1 MVMVLL
7 NRIERKCC
15 AVLVFVREFDR
26 TQKRPTLQRSIGLAP
41 TEVRFE
47 DKFEEKEEGHGDFL
61 SRGLSYHSNGRDAG
75 GLDFWVR
82 NGTR

>member
-1 MVMVLL
+1 MVLL
-7 NRIERKCC
+7 NLNERKY
-15 AVLVFVREFDR
+15 ASNYDSLKFDR
-26 TQKRPTLQRSIGLAP
+26 TQKRPTLEKSIGLAP

-47 DKFEEKEEGHGDFL
+47 DKFEVKEEGHGDFL

>member
-1 MVMVLL
+1 MLRSVGVVT
-7 NRIERKCC
+7 RIQSNAKK
-15 AVLVFVREFDR
+15 AD
-26 TQKRPTLQRSIGLAP
+26 TPRSIGLAP
-41 TEVRFE
+41 TEVRSE

-61 SRGLSYHSNGRDAG
+61 SRGLSYHSNGIDAG

>member
-1 MVMVLL
+1 MLRSTGVM
-7 NRIERKCC
+7 NGIRSNAKK
-15 AVLVFVREFDR
+15 AD
-26 TQKRPTLQRSIGLAP
+26 TPKSIGLAP

-47 DKFEEKEEGHGDFL
+47 DKLEEKEEGHGDFL
-61 SRGLSYHSNGRDAG
+61 SRGLSYHSNGIDAG

>member
-1 MVMVLL
+1 MLRSVGVLTV
-7 NRIERKCC
+7 NRSNAKK
-15 AVLVFVREFDR
+15 AD
-26 TQKRPTLQRSIGLAP
+26 TPRSIGLAP
-41 TEVRFE
+41 TEVRSE